1 PLNWALYF
9 GGKFMPHLMA
19 VCDNCGN
26 EFPSGFFIEGCSN
39 VTFTGNKSGPCP
51 NCGGMGSVNYI
62 SDEDKQDA
70 IWAIATTKQFE
81 LFQDSITSVEALL
94 KIQSGQKVERALLIM
109 LHTHVVT
116 AIESYLSSIT
126 IHKILNSEEFKR
138 KLVESDPELSKQK
151 FSLKEIYEKS
161 ENIGF
166 IVAQHLKSIIFH
178 DMKKIKPMYS
188 KVFQYEFGDIKW
200 LFKAISL
207 RHDCV
212 HRGGFTQNGDSIDVS
227 KSSLGELVKLA
238 KSLINNLEDHW
249 QTKI

>member
-1 PLNWALYF
+1 
-9 GGKFMPHLMA
+9 MPHLMA

-39 VTFTGNKSGPCP
+39 VTFTGNKTGPCP
-51 NCGGMGSVNYI
+51 KCGGIASVNYI
-62 SDEDKQDA
+62 SDEDKKDA

-94 KIQSGQKVERALLIM
+94 KIQAGERVERSLLIM

-126 IHKILNSEEFKR
+126 IHKIMNCKDLKR
-138 KLVESDPELSKQK
+138 KLVESDPELSKQR

-178 DMKKIKPMYS
+178 DMKKIKPMYYQ
-188 KVFQYEFGDIKW
+188 VFEFKFGDIKW

-212 HRGGFTQNGDSIDVS
+212 HRGGFTQDEEPVPVTKKSVGKLIDSS
-227 KSSLGELVKLA
+227 
-238 KSLINNLEDHW
+238 KSLINQLEDHW